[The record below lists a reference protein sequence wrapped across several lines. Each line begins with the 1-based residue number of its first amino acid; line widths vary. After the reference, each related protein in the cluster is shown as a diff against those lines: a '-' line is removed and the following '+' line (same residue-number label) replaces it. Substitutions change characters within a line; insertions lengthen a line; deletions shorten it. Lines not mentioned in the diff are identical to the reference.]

1 MHDGARLAAPEDR
14 PLGCGDPATCAGHRP
29 DANCGDCGKGDAGNT
44 LGLTVAILA
53 RRWAAH
59 LDEVLAEAG
68 FGVGQL
74 AVLTLLQNRPAGLTQ
89 REAADLLAVSEA
101 VMSTRTAALLSAGLV
116 SRQTLI
122 GDRRAHL
129 LQITAEGRSAHD
141 VWSKCLSCVQEQI
154 LESVGAEDLAV
165 TQRTLAKIGAA
176 VERLSEQEGRKLK
189 PAPRRRPPAASGPRA

>member
-14 PLGCGDPATCAGHRP
+14 PLVCGDPTSCGRHRP
-29 DANCGDCGKGDAGNT
+29 DAHCGDCGKGDAGNT

-129 LQITAEGRSAHD
+129 LQITPEGRSAHE

-165 TQRTLAKIGAA
+165 TQRTLEKIGAA